1 MNRSGD
7 GSADGSG
14 AASDNVVAPA
24 EPGGRPTADPPSP
37 AAPDHGRAEGRR
49 PPSWGLTGRLVA
61 VFALVIALTGVVA
74 WGVAAYVGPGVFHRH
89 LVAAGLGQDQAAL
102 THAEQAFRSASATSL
117 GIALVGAI
125 LAALTLSILITRR
138 VSGTIAQL
146 ARAARRVADGRFD
159 ARVASPKLGAE
170 FDGLA
175 EAFNQMG
182 AALEESQQ
190 LRDRLL
196 GDVAHELRTPVATI
210 GAYLE
215 AIEDGIAQ
223 LTPETAAILRA
234 QGERLARLASDL
246 AAVTRAQDP
255 LARLDLVDADV
266 AALADAAAQAARPA
280 FAAKGVALV
289 VMAEPAVTVRV
300 DRARFAQVLANL
312 LENALRHTP
321 TGGQVSLTAALGERA
336 VRISVEDTGDGIAHQ
351 HLGAVFERFYRAD
364 EARDRA
370 SGGAGIGLAV
380 AKALVEA
387 HGGSIA
393 AASDGPGQGATFTI
407 DLPR

>member
-1 MNRSGD
+1 
-7 GSADGSG
+7 
-14 AASDNVVAPA
+14 
-24 EPGGRPTADPPSP
+24 
-37 AAPDHGRAEGRR
+37 
-49 PPSWGLTGRLVA
+49 VA